1 MSFATAFELKFLLS
15 GVWAPPVAEG
25 YGKLPSVAPIIGDPR
40 ELLSFDPYLTR
51 VFMFKLGPIAP
62 STSDDIWVLTV
73 DRGGSESERDEV
85 PFPPAIVDF
94 L

>member
-1 MSFATAFELKFLLS
+1 
-15 GVWAPPVAEG
+15 
-25 YGKLPSVAPIIGDPR
+25 
-40 ELLSFDPYLTR
+40 
-51 VFMFKLGPIAP
+51 MFKLGPIAP
-62 STSDDIWVLTV
+62 ITSDDIWVLTV